1 MNKVRWGV
9 LSTAKIGMEK
19 VIPALQRSQWCEVQA
34 IASRALPSAQAAAAK
49 LGIPKAYGS
58 YAELLADPSIEA
70 VYNPLPNDQHV
81 PLTLAAARAGK
92 HVLCE
97 KPVALTATEAAQLRE
112 VADKVHI
119 MEGFMVRFHPQWL
132 RTRALVHSG
141 ALGEV
146 RVVQAWF
153 SYFNRQAANIRNDAS
168 KGGGALMDIGCYPI
182 VAGRFVFG
190 AEPVR
195 VMALADMDP
204 DFGVDRTVSAL
215 LDFGQGRRLDFT
227 VSMQSAPY
235 QRVHVVG
242 TDKRVDI
249 EIPFNAPQGQETR
262 LFVDDGK
269 VVGGRDAVQETF
281 EACDQYSLQGDAF
294 SLAIRGVHPLPYGV
308 EDAIQN
314 MRIIDALRASQ
325 RSGRWETVGETVT
338 AT

>member
-19 VIPALQRSQWCEVQA
+19 VTPALQRSQGCDVQA
-34 IASRALPSAQAAAAK
+34 IASRSLENAQAAAAK

-58 YAELLADPSIEA
+58 YEALLADAAIEA
-70 VYNPLPNDQHV
+70 IYNPLPNDQHV

-97 KPVALTATEAAQLRE
+97 KPMALNANEAAQLRE

-119 MEGFMVRFHPQWL
+119 MEAFMVRFHPQWL
-132 RTRALVHSG
+132 RTRELVQSG

-146 RVVQAWF
+146 RAVQAWF
-153 SYFNRQAANIRNDAS
+153 SYFNRNAANIRNDAA

-182 VAGRFVFG
+182 VAGRFLFG

-195 VMALADMDP
+195 VMALAERDP
-204 DFGVDRTVSAL
+204 EFGVDRLFSAL

-227 VSMQSAPY
+227 VSTQTTPY
-235 QRVHVVG
+235 QRLQVIG
-242 TDKRVDI
+242 TEKRVEL
-249 EIPFNAPQGQETR
+249 EIPFNAPQGSETR
-262 LFVDDGK
+262 IFVDDGK
-269 VVGGRDAVQETF
+269 VLGGRAALTETF
-281 EACDQYSLQGDAF
+281 AACDQYSLEGDAF
-294 SLAIRGVHPLPYGV
+294 SLAIRGAQPLPYGV

-314 MRIIDALRASQ
+314 MRIIDALFASA
-325 RSGRWETVGETVT
+325 RSGAWEAVAG
-338 AT
+338 

>member
-1 MNKVRWGV
+1 MQKVTWGV

-19 VIPALQRSQWCEVQA
+19 VTPALQRSQWCDVQA
-34 IASRALPSAQAAAAK
+34 IASRSLENAQAAAGK

-58 YAELLADPSIEA
+58 YAALLADPTIEA
-70 VYNPLPNDQHV
+70 IYNPLPNDQHV

-97 KPVALTATEAAQLRE
+97 KPIALDANEAAQLRE

-119 MEGFMVRFHPQWL
+119 MEAFMVRFHPQWL
-132 RTRALVHSG
+132 RTRALVQSG
-141 ALGEV
+141 ALGDL
-146 RVVQAWF
+146 RAVQVWF
-153 SYFNRQAANIRNDAS
+153 SYFNRNADNIRNDAT

-182 VAGRFVFG
+182 VAGRFLFG

-204 DFGVDRTVSAL
+204 DFGVDRSFSAL

-227 VSMQSAPY
+227 VSMQATPY

-242 TDKRVDI
+242 TEKRVEI

-262 LFVDDGK
+262 IFVDDGK
-269 VVGGRDAVQETF
+269 VLGAREAVVETIA
-281 EACDQYSLQGDAF
+281 ACDQYSLEADAF
-294 SLAIRGVHPLPYGV
+294 ALAIRGVQALPYGV

-314 MRIIDALRASQ
+314 MRIIDALKASAAQ
-325 RSGRWETVGETVT
+325 GRWMEL
-338 AT
+338 

>member
-1 MNKVRWGV
+1 MQKVTWGV

-19 VIPALQRSQWCEVQA
+19 VTPALQRSQWCDVQA
-34 IASRALPSAQAAAAK
+34 IASRSLENAQAAAGK

-58 YAELLADPSIEA
+58 YEALLADPAIEA
-70 VYNPLPNDQHV
+70 IYNPLPNDQHV

-97 KPVALTATEAAQLRE
+97 KPIALDANEAAQLRE

-119 MEGFMVRFHPQWL
+119 MEAFMVRFHPQWL
-132 RTRALVHSG
+132 RTRALVQSG
-141 ALGEV
+141 ALGDL
-146 RVVQAWF
+146 RAVQVWF
-153 SYFNRQAANIRNDAS
+153 SYFNRNADNIRNDAT

-182 VAGRFVFG
+182 VAGRFLFG

-204 DFGVDRTVSAL
+204 DFGVDRSFSAL

-227 VSMQSAPY
+227 VSMQATPY

-242 TDKRVDI
+242 TEKRVEI

-262 LFVDDGK
+262 IFVDDGK
-269 VVGGRDAVQETF
+269 VLGAREAAVETIA
-281 EACDQYSLQGDAF
+281 ACDQYSLEADAF
-294 SLAIRGVHPLPYGV
+294 ALAIRGVQALPYGV

-314 MRIIDALRASQ
+314 MRIIDALKASAAQ
-325 RSGRWETVGETVT
+325 GRWMEL
-338 AT
+338 

>member
-1 MNKVRWGV
+1 MQKVTWGV

-19 VIPALQRSQWCEVQA
+19 VTPALQRSQWCDVQA
-34 IASRALPSAQAAAAK
+34 IASRSLENAQAAAGK

-58 YAELLADPSIEA
+58 YEALLADPTIEA
-70 VYNPLPNDQHV
+70 IYNPLPNDQHV

-97 KPVALTATEAAQLRE
+97 KPIALDANEAAQLRE

-119 MEGFMVRFHPQWL
+119 MEAFMVRFHPQWL
-132 RTRALVHSG
+132 RTRALVQSG
-141 ALGEV
+141 ALGDV
-146 RVVQAWF
+146 RSVQVWF
-153 SYFNRQAANIRNDAS
+153 SYFNRNADNIRNDAT

-182 VAGRFVFG
+182 VAGRFLFG

-204 DFGVDRTVSAL
+204 DFGVDRSFSAL

-227 VSMQSAPY
+227 VSMQATPY
-235 QRVHVVG
+235 QRVQVVG
-242 TDKRVDI
+242 TEKRVEI

-262 LFVDDGK
+262 IFVDDGK
-269 VVGGRDAVQETF
+269 VLGAREAAVETIA
-281 EACDQYSLQGDAF
+281 ACDQYSLEADAF
-294 SLAIRGVHPLPYGV
+294 ALAIRGVQALPYGV

-314 MRIIDALRASQ
+314 MRIIDALKASAAQ
-325 RSGRWETVGETVT
+325 GRWMEL
-338 AT
+338 